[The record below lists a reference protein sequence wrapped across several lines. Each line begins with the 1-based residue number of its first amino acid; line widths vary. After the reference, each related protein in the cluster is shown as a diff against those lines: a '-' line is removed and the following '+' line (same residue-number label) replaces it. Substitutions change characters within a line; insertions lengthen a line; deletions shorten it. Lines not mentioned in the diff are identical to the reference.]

1 MHPAQSPS
9 ARDILASRGATA
21 ALYGLP
27 VFAIVASGFLALG
40 SLWRPI
46 IWVVALVTMGLACT
60 VNALRCGRVHCY
72 ITGPL
77 FFLGALVALLDAFGI
92 VRLSRTGWNLL
103 SGALVAGV
111 FFACCVIESVLGRYR
126 RA

>member
-1 MHPAQSPS
+1 MNPTESPN
-9 ARDILASRGATA
+9 ARDILQSRGATA
-21 ALYGLP
+21 AFYGLP
-27 VFAIVASGFLALG
+27 VLAIVASGFLASG

-46 IWVVALVTMGLACT
+46 IWVVALTTMGLACT

-77 FFLGALVALLDAFGI
+77 FFLGALVALLDALAI
-92 VRLSRTGWNLL
+92 VRLTRTGWSLL
-103 SGALVAGV
+103 SGALIVATLV
-111 FFACCVIESVLGRYR
+111 AYYVIEPALGRYR